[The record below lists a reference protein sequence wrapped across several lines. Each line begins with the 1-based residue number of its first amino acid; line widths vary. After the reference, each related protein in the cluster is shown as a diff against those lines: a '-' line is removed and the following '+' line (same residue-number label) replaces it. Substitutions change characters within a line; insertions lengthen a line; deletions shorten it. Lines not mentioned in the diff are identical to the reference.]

1 VAKITDEM
9 IQEFLRLHRQGMSYR
24 AIGRI
29 QGVDPRTVKSRVDRA
44 SDEAEREHWESVSR
58 QLDIRYLEEHHR
70 ILTRVSVKLLDIVQT
85 EPMFARCGDDAEGLI
100 NRLIYSLSESCADLL
115 TSRGAV
121 LDTPSVASTLL
132 LPDSMGR
139 DPRERLGK
147 RLWCSLMEHEPE
159 LKEGVDIWVKLWTGF
174 QRQRAELGQV
184 AGRLIR
190 ERKPKL
196 KNISPL
202 ALQGLADAA
211 IMQCVHGFDAASI
224 RLQKTDEA
232 KYKVFMGDVPV
243 GEEFEMNG
251 TGSSEILSAW
261 QSLLGEQLTHEEAR
275 MRTIATAYEKLQDAV
290 SKLED
295 QVDAIVLRGRPN
307 GTCALCPAYG
317 LRI

>member
-1 VAKITDEM
+1 MAKITDEM

-58 QLDIRYLEEHHR
+58 RLDIRYLEEHHR
-70 ILTRVSVKLLDIVQT
+70 ILTRVSMKLLDIVRT

-115 TSRGAV
+115 VSRGAV
-121 LDTPSVASTLL
+121 LDTPSAASTLL

-147 RLWCSLMEHEPE
+147 RLWDSLTEHEPE
-159 LKEGVDIWVKLWTGF
+159 LKEGVDIWVTLWTGF
-174 QRQRAELGQV
+174 QRQRVKLGRV
-184 AGRLIR
+184 ASGLL
-190 ERKPKL
+190 EKKKVDL
-196 KNISPL
+196 QGVSP
-202 ALQGLADAA
+202 AVTQGLADAA

-224 RLQKTDEA
+224 RLQETSES
-232 KYKVFMGDVPV
+232 KYKVFLGDVPL
-243 GEEFEMNG
+243 GEEFEMDSK
-251 TGSSEILSAW
+251 GSSEILSAW
-261 QSLLGEQLTHEEAR
+261 QCFLGGQLRIEAR
-275 MRTIATAYEKLQDAV
+275 SRPVVNAYEKLKEAV

-295 QVDAIVLRGRPN
+295 MVDAIVLRGRPN
-307 GTCALCPAYG
+307 GTCSLCPAYG